1 MMMAIPMMRISCV
14 KRTMMMIVMIYESHV
29 DDDDGSDNGFAVVVR
44 LMTKEMERK
53 YPTYLL
59 GEGWKRPID
68 TN

>member
-1 MMMAIPMMRISCV
+1 M
-14 KRTMMMIVMIYESHV
+14 TMMMVVMIHESHV
-29 DDDDGSDNGFAVVVR
+29 DDDDGCNNGFAVVVR

-59 GEGWKRPID
+59 GEGWMRLID

>member
-1 MMMAIPMMRISCV
+1 M
-14 KRTMMMIVMIYESHV
+14 TMMMVVMIHESHV

-53 YPTYLL
+53 YPTHLL